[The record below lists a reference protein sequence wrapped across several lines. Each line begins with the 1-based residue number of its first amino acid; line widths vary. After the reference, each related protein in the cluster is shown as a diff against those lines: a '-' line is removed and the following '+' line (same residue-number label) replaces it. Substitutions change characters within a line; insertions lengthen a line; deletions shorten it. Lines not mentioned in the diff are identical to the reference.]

1 MTELGRSLIEEG
13 IKKGREEEREEGKAE
28 LLIKQLMK
36 KFNKLPIEYKDKI
49 KKLPEETLEVIGMD
63 IFDLESIEDLEK
75 YL

>member
-13 IKKGREEEREEGKAE
+13 IKKGREEGREEGKAE

-36 KFNKLPIEYKDKI
+36 KFNKLPIKYKDKI